1 MADIED
7 ITADFIH
14 AISNKKTK
22 AKYKL
27 IPKFEDSIFPK
38 DGTPPPKLSQ
48 EVIACILEGDLSPGS
63 KGIVMLAGEKPKS
76 KRSAVVA
83 LHLLW
88 RLLFEHP

>member
-27 IPKFEDSIFPK
+27 IPKFED
-38 DGTPPPKLSQ
+38 
-48 EVIACILEGDLSPGS
+48 
-63 KGIVMLAGEKPKS
+63 
-76 KRSAVVA
+76 
-83 LHLLW
+83 
-88 RLLFEHP
+88 